1 MSTKIGIS
9 QIAKKYSIKVSKP
22 AGYYPPDV
30 DSTLIKL
37 TERIED
43 LEKENKK
50 LEEEVKKL
58 IEQKDSLDKQLTE
71 IKLENVNKAAT
82 TIVMPSTTQDQ
93 DREMLNNFGNI
104 GVKKNKRKNKIDIV
118 TYTGKK

>member
-58 IEQKDSLDKQLTE
+58 IEQKDSLNKQLTE
-71 IKLENVNKAAT
+71 IKLENVNKVA
-82 TIVMPSTTQDQ
+82 TIVMPSTTPDQ

-104 GVKKNKRKNKIDIV
+104 GVKKNKRKNNIDIV